1 MFWQL
6 QLICIV
12 LDDEEENNDETAS
25 FEQYLPGKE
34 EEEDIGN
41 EPEEEEEENNT
52 MEQDSIW
59 QQHLEQLETFE
70 KLHQEL
76 ETHYFSDLSSANTS
90 AFSYKR
96 PTSAMAKEPRK
107 VVTFPD
113 QSQLSI
119 DST

>member
-1 MFWQL
+1 MPSVHDFSAVTIDGRDKKLADYTGQ
-6 QLICIV
+6 V
-12 LDDEEENNDETAS
+12 LLLVNVAS
-25 FEQYLPGKE
+25 KCGFTKQYAAL
-34 EEEDIGN
+34 
-41 EPEEEEEENNT
+41 
-52 MEQDSIW
+52 
-59 QQHLEQLETFE
+59 E